1 MSGYISIGPCP
12 FCDGGHKT
20 GCFVTY
26 ENGYKCHSCG
36 VSKSYDKHRLAMMG
50 RKSVTIKKGLVIPKS
65 TRNVAYFPP
74 SILKWLY
81 SYFVFDNVIKKHR
94 ISYIE
99 ETNSILYRVVEDNEV
114 VFAQTRG
121 FPNKHIRGIGA
132 KQLYKTDNGH
142 NTVVIVEDYIS
153 AIRLAE
159 NNVDAICLFG
169 TSINDCE
176 IKPILDKWDNVIT
189 WLDGDEAGIK
199 GRKTIEKKLN
209 KQINELKLRF
219 PLQYPQNWSI
229 FSIRSEFDPKEYSD
243 KEIGEYLWNM

>member
-1 MSGYISIGPCP
+1 MA
-12 FCDGGHKT
+12 
-20 GCFVTY
+20 V
-26 ENGYKCHSCG
+26 
-36 VSKSYDKHRLAMMG
+36 MG
-50 RKSVTIKKGLVIPKS
+50 RTRPTIKPGLNIPKA
-65 TRNVAYFPP
+65 TNKVPEWPIA
-74 SILKWLY
+74 ILKWLY
-81 SYFVFDNVIKKHR
+81 SYYIFDDVIKKHR
-94 ISYIE
+94 IRYVE
-99 ETNSILYRVVEDNEV
+99 DTNSLLYTVIKDNEV

-219 PLQYPQNWSI
+219 PLRYTQNWSI
-229 FSIRSEFDPKEYSD
+229 LNVSSELDPKEYSD
-243 KEIGEYLWNM
+243 NEIRSKLNDKNR

>member
-12 FCDGGHKT
+12 FCEGGHKT

-26 ENGYKCHSCG
+26 ENGFKCHSCG
-36 VSKSYDKHRLAMMG
+36 VYKSYDKHRLAMMG
-50 RKSVTIKKGLVIPKS
+50 RKPVTVKKGLIIPKS

-81 SYFVFDNVIKKHR
+81 GFFVFDDVIRKHR
-94 ISYIE
+94 VSYIE
-99 ETNSILYRVVEDNEV
+99 ETNSLLYHVVEDNEV

-121 FPNKHIRGIGA
+121 FPNKCIRGIGA
-132 KQLYKTDNGH
+132 KQLYKVDNGH

-169 TSINDCE
+169 TSIKDGD
-176 IKPILDKWDNVIT
+176 IKPILDRWDSIII
-189 WLDGDEAGIK
+189 WLDGDAAGIK

-209 KQINELKLRF
+209 KKINELKLRF
-219 PLQYPQNWSI
+219 ALRYTQNWAILSV
-229 FSIRSEFDPKEYSD
+229 RSTKDPKTYSD
-243 KEIGEYLWNM
+243 TELKEMLK